1 MFLSRNVAPCG
12 TVTAYNRH
20 RRNKETPCEPCR
32 RANAEDKRDRK
43 RADRA
48 VEVAAFHDSVD
59 EVEPVVEADD
69 VEVDPLAEALDS
81 LQLVRRALH
90 SDQTMPKDIGP
101 LTRRRDELVD
111 RIKGLEKAAAPA
123 EVSVFDELEQKREAS
138 RTRNTG

>member
-1 MFLSRNVAPCG
+1 
-12 TVTAYNRH
+12 
-20 RRNKETPCEPCR
+20 
-32 RANAEDKRDRK
+32 
-43 RADRA
+43 
-48 VEVAAFHDSVD
+48 
-59 EVEPVVEADD
+59 VVEADD